1 MCVQAIEC
9 SIVFLLISSVKYDLC
24 PRYIKVCYAAKIEA
38 TYTKEAIDP
47 VIP

>member
-1 MCVQAIEC
+1 MCVQAIER
-9 SIVFLLISSVKYDLC
+9 ILVFLLIPSAKYNLC
-24 PRYIKVCYAAKIEA
+24 PRYIKVCYAAKVES